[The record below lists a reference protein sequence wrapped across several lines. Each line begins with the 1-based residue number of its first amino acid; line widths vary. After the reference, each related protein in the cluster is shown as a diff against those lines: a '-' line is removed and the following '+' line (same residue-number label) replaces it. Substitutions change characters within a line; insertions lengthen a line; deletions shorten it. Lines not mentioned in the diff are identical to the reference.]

1 MSIAALAAHAVGIR
15 AGAQVRQGAVALHAF
30 DTLAVIAGG
39 LATREGAAIARFFAS
54 GDGAARAAGLAAVA
68 RFTECDDIHVPSC
81 MTAGSIA
88 IPVAL
93 QFADSDAA
101 FASAVKA
108 AYATGI
114 ALAEA
119 VGGVEALEHGVWP
132 AIFAAPA
139 VAAVACAVALQS
151 DEKTVANAIALA
163 LAAAS
168 GRVGRPGGS
177 PSGRWFLYGEATLK
191 GIRAALAARQGFGGD
206 LSLLSEKWLAQQT
219 APALARME
227 PLNLRPH
234 DAVSKVGLKPFVA
247 ARQGSNAIQAF
258 VALLEGGLRADEIE
272 RVDVALPAV
281 ALPVVSRPLDPSIRL
296 STIANMGLQLGV
308 AAFERDRLLDIG
320 READFDT
327 RSVAFARKVNVVAG
341 AAPTDGAYGWPATVR
356 VHTAHGVQ
364 ELHCACLHGD
374 PDDSGLARL
383 VRSKLARC
391 DAAIR
396 ELAGADGPEL
406 SWPEA
411 YERLQR
417 IYAQLNPH
425 NKIEQT
431 AVTGG

>member
-1 MSIAALAAHAVGIR
+1 MNIAALAAHAVGIR
-15 AGAQVRQGAVALHAF
+15 AGAKALQGAVALHAF

-39 LATREGAAIARFFAS
+39 LTTREGAAIANFYAS
-54 GDGAARAAGLAAVA
+54 SDQATRAAGLAAVA

-81 MTAGSIA
+81 MTPGSVA

-93 QFADSDAA
+93 QFAESEES
-101 FASAVKA
+101 FVSAVEA

-132 AIFAAPA
+132 AVFAAPA

-191 GIRAALAARQGFGGD
+191 GIRAALAARQQFGGD
-206 LSLLSEKWLAQQT
+206 LSLLSETWLAQQT

-227 PLNLRPH
+227 PLNSLPH
-234 DAVSKVGLKPFVA
+234 DVVSKVGLKPFVA

-258 VALLEGGLRADEIE
+258 LALLEHGLRADDIE
-272 RVDVALPAV
+272 RIDVALPAV
-281 ALPVVSRPLDPSIRL
+281 ALGVVSRPLDASLRL

-308 AAFERDRLLDIG
+308 AAFEPDRLLDIG
-320 READFDT
+320 REAEFDA
-327 RSVAFARKVNVVAG
+327 RSVALARKVKVVAG
-341 AAPTDGAYGWPATVR
+341 AAPAEGTYGWPATVR
-356 VHTAHGVQ
+356 VHTANGVQ
-364 ELHCACLHGD
+364 EEHCAHLHGD
-374 PDDSGLARL
+374 PDDSGLAHL
-383 VRSKLARC
+383 VRSKLTRC

-396 ELAGADGPEL
+396 DLAGPGGTEMSGPQ
-406 SWPEA
+406 A
-411 YERLQR
+411 YGCLQG
-417 IYAQLNPH
+417 IYAQLGTKT
-425 NKIEQT
+425 NK
-431 AVTGG
+431 GLG

>member
-1 MSIAALAAHAVGIR
+1 MSIAALAAHVVGIR
-15 AGAQVRQGAVALHAF
+15 AGAEVRQRTVALHAF

-54 GDGAARAAGLAAVA
+54 SDGATRAAGLAAVA

-81 MTAGSIA
+81 MTAGSVA

-93 QFADSDAA
+93 QFAETDEA
-101 FASAVKA
+101 FACAVEV

-119 VGGVEALEHGVWP
+119 IGGVEALEHGVWP
-132 AIFAAPA
+132 AVFAAPA

-151 DEKTVANAIALA
+151 DEKTIANAIALA

-191 GIRAALAARQGFGGD
+191 GIRAALAARQHFGGD
-206 LSLLSEKWLAQQT
+206 LSLISEKWMAQQT
-219 APALARME
+219 APSLVRME
-227 PLNLRPH
+227 PLNSPPH

-258 VALLEGGLRADEIE
+258 LTLLEGGLRADEIE
-272 RVDVALPAV
+272 RVEVALPAV
-281 ALPVVSRPLDPSIRL
+281 ALAVVSRPLDASIRL
-296 STIANMGLQLGV
+296 STIANMGLQLGI
-308 AAFERDRLLDIG
+308 AAFEPGRLLDIG
-320 READFDT
+320 READFNA
-327 RSVAFARKVNVVAG
+327 RSIAFAKKVKVVAG
-341 AAPTDGAYGWPATVR
+341 AAPADGTYGWPATVR
-356 VHTAHGVQ
+356 VYTANGVQ
-364 ELHCACLHGD
+364 EQHCVRLHGD
-374 PDDSGLARL
+374 PGDAALAHL
-383 VRSKLARC
+383 VRSKLAQC

-396 ELAGADGPEL
+396 KLAGLDGPEL
-406 SWPEA
+406 NLPKA
-411 YERLQR
+411 YERLKR
-417 IYAQLNPH
+417 IYAQLNTQ

-431 AVTGG
+431 AVTTG